1 MVTKDYIKDIIP
13 PLKKTDTVVR
23 ALQWMAAFRIDHLPV
38 VDEKKYVGIITES
51 ELLKCTNQNL
61 TLDEISPVYNPVFIY
76 ESQYIYDALQFIS
89 NHHLSVIPVL
99 NAANNYM
106 GLLTVVDVVEG
117 FAQTKSVKTPG
128 GIIIVHIPV
137 KNFSFAEIAN
147 VVESN
152 QGTILS
158 STVNELPD
166 PTTYEVIIKINKI
179 DLTRILAGFYRH
191 NINVVASYNHAD
203 VSGDMQNRYD
213 SFMSYLNV

>member
-1 MVTKDYIKDIIP
+1 MVTKDYIKDLIP

-23 ALQWMAAFRIDHLPV
+23 ALQWMTAFRLDHLPV
-38 VDEKKYVGIITES
+38 VDGKNYVGMVTES
-51 ELLKCTNQNL
+51 QLLKCPNQNL
-61 TLDEISPVYNPVFIY
+61 TLEEVSPLYNPVFIY

-89 NHHLSVIPVL
+89 NHHLPVIPVL
-99 NAANNYM
+99 NSANHYK

-117 FAQTKSVKTPG
+117 FAQSKSVKTPG
-128 GIIIVHIPV
+128 GIIIVHVPA

-152 QGTILS
+152 HGTILS

-166 PTTYEVIIKINKI
+166 PSMYEAIIKINKI

-191 NINVVASYNHAD
+191 NLNVVASYNHAD